1 MVLVGVTAVVVM
13 ATMLLL
19 RLCRSITAQAQHLG
33 ARNQSVYCTGSGAQ
47 DNAHMVAL
55 HLPAT
60 ATTTS
65 PTPAIRIAV
74 VLHRQDDR
82 SVVLVH
88 GGEILMVIADKVS
101 AVAARRVVYL
111 KLGLKGRRRHRVVFP
126 ASQQRTAAPHVLE
139 GGVKPVVGALHHH
152 LGVGRGAGQH
162 AVQGAGGEGAG
173 RGTAQRWHLAA
184 LVVYRRA
191 QNGEMCK

>member
-1 MVLVGVTAVVVM
+1 MMVGVAAAVVVV
-13 ATMLLL
+13 AAVLLL
-19 RLCRSITAQAQHLG
+19 RLCHSITAQAQHLR

-47 DNAHMVAL
+47 DNAHMVAF
-55 HLPAT
+55 HLPST
-60 ATTTS
+60 ATTAS
-65 PTPAIRIAV
+65 PAPAVRIAV

-88 GGEILMVIADKVS
+88 RGEVLMVIADKVS

-111 KLGLKGRRRHRVVFP
+111 KLGLKGRRRRRVVFP
-126 ASQQRTAAPHVLE
+126 ASQQRTAAAHVLE
-139 GGVKPVVGALHHH
+139 GGVEPVVGALHYH

-173 RGTAQRWHLAA
+173 RGTTQRRHLAS
-184 LVVYRRA
+184 LVVCKA